1 MVSLSKKEL
10 ADEIIAIKTSIE
22 AHEAQMKFHDYAIK
36 VDKFLKELMEQKMKT
51 FK

>member
-10 ADEIIAIKTSIE
+10 ADEITAIKTSIS
-22 AHEAQMKFHDYAIK
+22 AHEAQMKLHVYAIK
-36 VDKFLKELMEQKMKT
+36 VDKYLKELMEEKIKR